1 MHQFWNILL
10 KCRYN
15 FNPNTKK
22 VLTGIR
28 KRIFHLDVN
37 WYVIVWPGNPTEET
51 PRNAK
56 HISKRYII
64 FTCSSISI
72 SMPNKGHVFFGG
84 SIHPLLT
91 YPKPNLLETFG
102 QYIHKVPQKSLPVYF
117 QGVWRGERTMWLQEP
132 WISEALMSLSPR
144 DEWRFRVM
152 CWFRKS
158 EKFSLEKKIPHVFL
172 MLGSDCVGFYTWM
185 IIPGLVSG

>member
-28 KRIFHLDVN
+28 QENF
-37 WYVIVWPGNPTEET
+37 P
-51 PRNAK
+51 PRCKLIYNCLTRKPYRRDSPKCQAHFKTIYHTYLFFNIYIYAK
-56 HISKRYII
+56 QR
-64 FTCSSISI
+64 TC
-72 SMPNKGHVFFGG
+72 FFWG

-91 YPKPNLLETFG
+91 HPKPNLLETFG

-117 QGVWRGERTMWLQEP
+117 QGVWRGERTIWLQEP
-132 WISEALMSLSPR
+132 WISEALMSSVSTGR
-144 DEWRFRVM
+144 M
-152 CWFRKS
+152 
-158 EKFSLEKKIPHVFL
+158 KISGHV
-172 MLGSDCVGFYTWM
+172 
-185 IIPGLVSG
+185 LV